1 MKLFHTFSH
10 AILALFIAGI
20 TTACGGG
27 SEPSAIESSTKQESL
42 EKGQSGGSEIPSEI
56 KSLLSK
62 NTCLG
67 CHKMDK
73 KLIGPSFLAI
83 AKRGYTD
90 KELVQLGAVGS
101 LHHGMPSELTLVLV
115 RGTRAVDSKFYVGN
129 DLPYRVNYI
138 N

>member
-27 SEPSAIESSTKQESL
+27 SEPAAIESSTKQESL

-90 KELVQLGAVGS
+90 KELVQLIKEPVPENWSDYPPMAPMAWVEDKHLEAMAVWIAS
-101 LHHGMPSELTLVLV
+101 LPKE
-115 RGTRAVDSKFYVGN
+115 
-129 DLPYRVNYI
+129 
-138 N
+138 

>member
-90 KELVQLGAVGS
+90 KELVQLIKEPVPENWSDYPPMAPMAWVESEQIEAMAAWLAS
-101 LHHGMPSELTLVLV
+101 LPQE
-115 RGTRAVDSKFYVGN
+115 
-129 DLPYRVNYI
+129 
-138 N
+138 

>member
-90 KELVQLGAVGS
+90 KELVQLIKEPVPENWSDYPPMAPMAWVEGEQLEAMAAWITS
-101 LHHGMPSELTLVLV
+101 LPQE
-115 RGTRAVDSKFYVGN
+115 
-129 DLPYRVNYI
+129 
-138 N
+138 

>member
-27 SEPSAIESSTKQESL
+27 SEPAAIESSTKQESL
-42 EKGQSGGSEIPSEI
+42 EKGQSGESAITSEI

-90 KELVQLGAVGS
+90 KELVQLIKEPVPENWSDYPPMAPMPWVEDKQLEAMAVWIAS
-101 LHHGMPSELTLVLV
+101 LPKE
-115 RGTRAVDSKFYVGN
+115 
-129 DLPYRVNYI
+129 
-138 N
+138 

>member
-67 CHKMDK
+67 CHKMDS

-83 AKRGYTD
+83 AQRGYSQ
-90 KELVQLGAVGS
+90 KELVQLIKEPVPENWPDYPPMAPMAWVESEQIEAMAAWIAS
-101 LHHGMPSELTLVLV
+101 LPQE
-115 RGTRAVDSKFYVGN
+115 
-129 DLPYRVNYI
+129 
-138 N
+138 

>member
-90 KELVQLGAVGS
+90 KELVQLIKEPVPENWSDYQPMAPMAWVEDKQLEAMAVWIAS
-101 LHHGMPSELTLVLV
+101 LPKE
-115 RGTRAVDSKFYVGN
+115 
-129 DLPYRVNYI
+129 
-138 N
+138 

>member
-83 AKRGYTD
+83 AKRGYSD
-90 KELVQLGAVGS
+90 KELVQLIKEPVPENWSDYPPMAPMAWVEAKQLEAMAVWIAS
-101 LHHGMPSELTLVLV
+101 LPKE
-115 RGTRAVDSKFYVGN
+115 
-129 DLPYRVNYI
+129 
-138 N
+138 

>member
-10 AILALFIAGI
+10 AILAFFIAGI

-90 KELVQLGAVGS
+90 KELVQLIKEPVPENWSEYPPMAPMAWVEDKQLEAMAVWIAS
-101 LHHGMPSELTLVLV
+101 LPKE
-115 RGTRAVDSKFYVGN
+115 
-129 DLPYRVNYI
+129 
-138 N
+138 

>member
-90 KELVQLGAVGS
+90 KELVQLIKEPVPENWSDYPPMAPMAWVEDKHLEAMAVWIAS
-101 LHHGMPSELTLVLV
+101 LPKE
-115 RGTRAVDSKFYVGN
+115 
-129 DLPYRVNYI
+129 
-138 N
+138 

>member
-27 SEPSAIESSTKQESL
+27 SEPLAIESSTKQESL

-90 KELVQLGAVGS
+90 KELVQLIKEPVPENWSDYPPMAPMAWVEDTQLEAMAVWIAS
-101 LHHGMPSELTLVLV
+101 LPKE
-115 RGTRAVDSKFYVGN
+115 
-129 DLPYRVNYI
+129 
-138 N
+138 

>member
-27 SEPSAIESSTKQESL
+27 SDPSAIESSTKQESL
-42 EKGQSGGSEIPSEI
+42 EKGQSGGTEIPSEI

-90 KELVQLGAVGS
+90 KELVQLIKEPVPENWSDYPPMAPMAWVEDKQLEAMAVWIAS
-101 LHHGMPSELTLVLV
+101 LPKE
-115 RGTRAVDSKFYVGN
+115 
-129 DLPYRVNYI
+129 
-138 N
+138 

>member
-90 KELVQLGAVGS
+90 KELVQLIKEPVPENWPDYPPMAPMAWVESKQIEAMAAWIAS
-101 LHHGMPSELTLVLV
+101 LPQE
-115 RGTRAVDSKFYVGN
+115 
-129 DLPYRVNYI
+129 
-138 N
+138 

>member
-90 KELVQLGAVGS
+90 KELVQLIKEPVPENWSDYPPMAPMAWVEDTQLEAMAVWIAS
-101 LHHGMPSELTLVLV
+101 LPKE
-115 RGTRAVDSKFYVGN
+115 
-129 DLPYRVNYI
+129 
-138 N
+138 